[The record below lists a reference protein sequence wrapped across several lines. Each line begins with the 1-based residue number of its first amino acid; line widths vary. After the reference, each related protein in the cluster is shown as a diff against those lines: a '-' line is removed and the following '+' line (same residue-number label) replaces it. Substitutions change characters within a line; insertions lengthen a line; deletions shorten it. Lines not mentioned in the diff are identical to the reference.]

1 MEKTLIMAFLIV
13 RLLRLMNESFHA
25 CECSLWS
32 YKLSF
37 QKGCLQV
44 QLNEMW
50 FQFPLCLILVGGFPH
65 PPLSFL
71 VKLPPFVGLTDWI
84 QRPIKASLIP
94 WAHLDH
100 EKQRNGSRLKAS
112 ISIKYDT
119 ASDLIELMDPIA
131 KERPNAYDEYWQSS
145 RTVKAIFQ
153 KVTQIANVKTT
164 IFFS

>member
-1 MEKTLIMAFLIV
+1 MDDNFHRQGLGAHAPPGYFV
-13 RLLRLMNESFHA
+13 RLENGRTKDDLYLSKRVRMRRWFCCTCKAEESDPSHENELHKSPKNTA
-25 CECSLWS
+25 D
-32 YKLSF
+32 
-37 QKGCLQV
+37 
-44 QLNEMW
+44 
-50 FQFPLCLILVGGFPH
+50 GGFPH

-131 KERPNAYDEYWQSS
+131 KERPNAYDEYW
-145 RTVKAIFQ
+145 
-153 KVTQIANVKTT
+153 
-164 IFFS
+164 